1 MIHTGTVVVFKD
13 IIELDFPGT
22 VAILS
27 GVEYVHGTTNTRRGD
42 VKAYYGEFQTKVGT
56 RALILS
62 CDEQERYKLFIGERL
77 YQISIPTHLEDH
89 VRIVN
94 SVEEA
99 EELRAHSDVESSYAV
114 PNVDLIIQSAEIT
127 AKPRKLRAT
136 WNPLPVDEEIT
147 AYHYH

>member
-27 GVEYVHGTTNTRRGD
+27 DIEYVHGTTNTRRGD
-42 VKAYYGEFQTKVGT
+42 VKAYYGEFKTKVGT

-62 CDEQERYKLFIGERL
+62 CDERERYRLFIGESL
-77 YQISIPTHLEDH
+77 YQISIPTHLEDY
-89 VRIVN
+89 VWIVT

-99 EELRAHSDVESSYAV
+99 EELRAHSDIESSYAV
-114 PNVDLIIQSAEIT
+114 VDLIIQSAEIT

-136 WNPLPVDEEIT
+136 WNPLPIDEEIT